1 MTHSRK
7 LPLALLS
14 LFVTAVAL
22 GTCRDPEDRTA
33 RTDTTGDTGAG
44 PSVLGS
50 RLAAC
55 ALSSDSVRRIT
66 RRDFVRWAAT
76 LEYDSAS
83 ERLGRPHGGGTEGIR
98 VYRAR
103 DMGADR
109 VDLADGCVISR
120 IRSATAD
127 RTLGL
132 GAGWTY
138 VWADSSNPLTVVM
151 VPEDEKTSLTEFS
164 LSPMPQEPAEGSMTL
179 SKYVC
184 SDCGRDWCVYP
195 SDTLRSTPELFASET
210 GLDLRD
216 VLGER
221 VVMLSSALPARE

>member
-7 LPLALLS
+7 LQLALPS
-14 LFVTAVAL
+14 LFVMAIAMDACKER
-22 GTCRDPEDRTA
+22 GDRTA
-33 RTDTTGDTGAG
+33 RTDTTGDTSASSSTLR
-44 PSVLGS
+44 PP
-50 RLAAC
+50 LAAC

-66 RRDFVRWAAT
+66 RQEFVRWAAT
-76 LEYDSAS
+76 LEYDSTLDS
-83 ERLGRPHGGGTEGIR
+83 LGRPHGKGTDGIR
-98 VYRAR
+98 VYRTR
-103 DMGADR
+103 DMRADT
-109 VDLADGCVISR
+109 VPLADGCVISR

-164 LSPMPQEPAEGSMTL
+164 LSKMPAEPTEGSLTV
-179 SKYVC
+179 SKYIC

-195 SDTLRSTPELFASET
+195 TDTLRSTPELFA
-210 GLDLRD
+210 
-216 VLGER
+216 
-221 VVMLSSALPARE
+221 PAQ